1 MDILQM
7 PVDIKTIM
15 HPLKMGL
22 FLQFADAKSIVA
34 LSPSQRPL
42 NTDLQVAK
50 SKLEKLEL
58 SGCGCLE
65 KLKHSVNL
73 IVHMWFVPIC
83 LF

>member
-34 LSPSQRPL
+34 LSQSQRTL

-58 SGCGCLE
+58 VRLWMLR
-65 KLKHSVNL
+65 KA
-73 IVHMWFVPIC
+73 
-83 LF
+83 

>member
-22 FLQFADAKSIVA
+22 FLQFADAKSIIA
-34 LSPSQRPL
+34 LSQSQRTL

-58 SGCGCLE
+58 VRLWMLR
-65 KLKHSVNL
+65 KA
-73 IVHMWFVPIC
+73 
-83 LF
+83 

>member
-22 FLQFADAKSIVA
+22 FLQFADTKSIVA
-34 LSPSQRPL
+34 LSQSQRTL

-58 SGCGCLE
+58 VRLWMLR
-65 KLKHSVNL
+65 KA
-73 IVHMWFVPIC
+73 
-83 LF
+83 

>member
-1 MDILQM
+1 MDILQI

-34 LSPSQRPL
+34 LSQSQRTL

-58 SGCGCLE
+58 VRLWMLR
-65 KLKHSVNL
+65 KA
-73 IVHMWFVPIC
+73 
-83 LF
+83 

>member
-1 MDILQM
+1 M

-34 LSPSQRPL
+34 LSQSQRTL

-58 SGCGCLE
+58 VRLWMLR
-65 KLKHSVNL
+65 KA
-73 IVHMWFVPIC
+73 
-83 LF
+83 